1 MQTAARRPQPQPKPQ
16 WLAGVIGFIVG
27 MIVLV
32 MLLTVTTADESAGA
46 IMGRVVGALLLT
58 GLAMLFVLRD
68 SPLWFRLGWL
78 AVYAVF
84 VLGLTTVS
92 VAIRERIRDERMLAE
107 ALHSAQQEMH
117 RATMAAREGR
127 QTPLSKR
134 LEVPEPGD
142 AHALAAYLM
151 QSVVRERIE
160 NRNRYL
166 ADIDAV
172 GWDRLLE
179 AEDLR
184 RRDARA
190 LVDARVAGARKA
202 VDDWIARERATTQKM
217 LREMRRTELPAAF
230 REGFENRLAGENI
243 DRDFEEAAASERG
256 LIDGAA
262 ALAEVLL
269 RERWVEE
276 GNEILFETER
286 GLAAFRSAQAELQA
300 RAQAADRSARE
311 SLRSLEEGMASA
323 PRGGR

>member
-1 MQTAARRPQPQPKPQ
+1 MQTAARRPQPAPQ
-16 WLAGVIGFIVG
+16 WPAAVIGFIVG

-32 MLLTVTTADESAGA
+32 MLLSVTTADESAGA

-58 GLAMLFVLRD
+58 GLAMLFVLRA

-78 AVYAVF
+78 AVYVLF
-84 VLGLTTVS
+84 VLGLTTLS
-92 VAIRERIRDERMLAE
+92 VAIRERIRDERMLAQ

-117 RATMAAREGR
+117 RATLAAREGR

-134 LEVPEPGD
+134 LEAPEPGD
-142 AHALAAYLM
+142 SHALAAYLM

-166 ADIDAV
+166 ADIDAI

-190 LVDARVAGARKA
+190 LVNARVAGARKA
-202 VDDWIARERATTQKM
+202 VDDWIARERATTQKV
-217 LREMRRTELPAAF
+217 LREMRRTELPSAF
-230 REGFENRLAGENI
+230 RKGFETSLAGTDI
-243 DRDFEEAAASERG
+243 DRRFEDVADSERG
-256 LIDGAA
+256 LIDGGA

-276 GNEILFETER
+276 GDEILFETER
-286 GLAAFRSAQAELQA
+286 GLEAFRRAQAELQA

-311 SLRSLEEGMASA
+311 SLRSLEEDMSAA

>member
-1 MQTAARRPQPQPKPQ
+1 
-16 WLAGVIGFIVG
+16 
-27 MIVLV
+27 
-32 MLLTVTTADESAGA
+32 
-46 IMGRVVGALLLT
+46 
-58 GLAMLFVLRD
+58 
-68 SPLWFRLGWL
+68 
-78 AVYAVF
+78 
-84 VLGLTTVS
+84 VLGLTTLS

-107 ALHSAQQEMH
+107 ALHSAQQEMY
-117 RATMAAREGR
+117 RATVAAREGR

-134 LEVPEPGD
+134 LEAPEPGD
-142 AHALAAYLM
+142 SHALAAYLM

-202 VDDWIARERATTQKM
+202 VDDWIARERATTQNM
-217 LREMRRTELPAAF
+217 LREMRRTELPTAF
-230 REGFENRLAGENI
+230 RQGFEQRLAGENI
-243 DRDFEEAAASERG
+243 DRDFEAVAASERG
-256 LIDGAA
+256 LIDGGA

-276 GNEILFETER
+276 GDEILFETER
-286 GLAAFRSAQAELQA
+286 GLEAFRSAQAELQA

-311 SLRSLEEGMASA
+311 SLRSLEQGMAAA